1 LLVRVCIERIV
12 SRLLGD
18 WTASEVRGTLVV
30 LGDGRCSVPL
40 GRVVDPVLQRDHIYN
55 FCRPRIAYWPLEGIN
70 GVPRNDGYAFETLGL
85 RSVTTAH
92 PREEL
97 RRLFYCV
104 LGRRHGATRPER
116 LFQPIGFNPRTDPPL
131 GPLSIG
137 SCSNTVEKKR
147 KKRKLDNGWRARRV
161 LFDLSVTEWRR
172 KVEGK
177 AKDVLVERDDM
188 PSLLLLA

>member
-1 LLVRVCIERIV
+1 MRSCNVTILQLLPSADGILPLALMAFRGLAVMRSDART
-12 SRLLGD
+12 LLPG
-18 WTASEVRGTLVV
+18 
-30 LGDGRCSVPL
+30 
-40 GRVVDPVLQRDHIYN
+40 
-55 FCRPRIAYWPLEGIN
+55 
-70 GVPRNDGYAFETLGL
+70 
-85 RSVTTAH
+85 
-92 PREEL
+92 EL
-97 RRLFYCV
+97 RRWFYCV
-104 LGRRHGATRPER
+104 LGRRHGATRSER